1 MPDRNAAADRHE
13 SRDVPTLSSACSE
26 RSRQILK
33 HALTVFAEEG
43 FAQADVQAI
52 ADRSGVGKGTVYR
65 QFGNKEA
72 LFLAAA
78 RFAREW
84 MMCEVDRRALAEADP
99 LARLRACMLACLQFC
114 DEHPEVV
121 EMLVQERALFRGRT
135 LTFFDRPSDEV
146 NLWNDRLRELVQLGV
161 FRDLPIEQID
171 DAISKFVLGTMFVN
185 FFAGKKKPL
194 NEQYEGA
201 VDILFHG
208 LLTSGDAAAA
218 ERTERPPGSSLPD

>member
-1 MPDRNAAADRHE
+1 MDDRNAAGSPGAIGD
-13 SRDVPTLSSACSE
+13 ACSE
-26 RSRQILK
+26 RSRLILGN
-33 HALTVFAEEG
+33 ALTIFAEQG

-78 RFAREW
+78 RFARAW
-84 MMCEVDRRALAEADP
+84 MMCEVDRRAAAEGDP
-99 LARLRACMLACLQFC
+99 LARLRTGMLACLQFC

-135 LTFFDRPSDEV
+135 LTFFDRPSEEV
-146 NLWNDRLRELVQLGV
+146 NLWNGRLRELVQLGV

-194 NEQYEGA
+194 AEQYEES

-208 LLTSGDAAAA
+208 LMSRD
-218 ERTERPPGSSLPD
+218 GSASSDETGQRKNPKDPRG